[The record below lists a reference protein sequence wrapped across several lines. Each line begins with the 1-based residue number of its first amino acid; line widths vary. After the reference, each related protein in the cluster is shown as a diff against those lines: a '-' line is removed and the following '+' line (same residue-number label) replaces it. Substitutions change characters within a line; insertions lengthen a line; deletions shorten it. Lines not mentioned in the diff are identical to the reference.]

1 MEKRTA
7 ALKVPEEVKR
17 EVGNE
22 LSGLLR
28 MSRDPDIPPG
38 ERAAYTRIVSR
49 LTDELEMIQ
58 DPKTPREQRVAHT
71 HIVERSTETLGVI
84 QDPST
89 PPEDRAAY
97 TRIVDGT
104 VRTLGTIQDPETSR
118 EERAIYTECM
128 EEMTERFGL
137 VTDQEAPKAFRSFA
151 LRNVEQDVK
160 TLARSQDQAAPQSAA
175 PQSYREWTM
184 RAMSESG
191 TSQQILGKRTLP
203 PKEQAE
209 LKKNVEQL
217 SKALLKSYDRS
228 ASHEDRDKAKDA
240 GKGFLDKLKKNND
253 KHSDKPL
260 LEIRNKPLSSTVA
273 PGEFQSFTVKVTNH
287 GEDDVTGVTVED
299 EFESASGG
307 AGGGVIHPVLHA
319 QLMRDSGEEDD
330 CDITAGS
337 TGVTCPTEGDT
348 KIVPEETV
356 TITIRAVVKASQVPY
371 GEKENV
377 TQVKHEEGA
386 EKGSAKFAV
395 VRPPKLSE
403 QDLEGELQ
411 AIRRCAAH
419 FESSGVSSEALTV
432 FTEVMGGELE
442 QGTSPAQASSEGYK
456 AALTRAGPDEAVS
469 IAEIPVFDVSLRD
482 AARAFKSAGDCP
494 GFVDK
499 ALSAE

>member
-22 LSGLLR
+22 LSGLLK

-38 ERAAYTRIVSR
+38 ERAAYARIVSR

-71 HIVERSTETLGVI
+71 HIVERATETLGVI
-84 QDPST
+84 QDPGTSRK
-89 PPEDRAAY
+89 DRATY

-104 VRTLGTIQDPETSR
+104 VKTLAKIQDPRTSP
-118 EERAIYTECM
+118 EQRATYTGLT
-128 EEMTERFGL
+128 EEMAEGFGL
-137 VTDQEAPKAFRSFA
+137 LTGQEAVKGFRAFARRHA
-151 LRNVEQDVK
+151 EGGN
-160 TLARSQDQAAPQSAA
+160 TALARIQAEGPPQQELAKASEAFD
-175 PQSYREWTM
+175 
-184 RAMSESG
+184 AMG
-191 TSQQILGKRTLP
+191 KGQQILGKRTLP
-203 PKEQAE
+203 QKEQAE

-217 SKALLKSYDRS
+217 SAALLKSYDRS
-228 ASHEDRDKAKDA
+228 ATHEDRDKAKDA
-240 GKGFLDKLKKNND
+240 GEEFLKKLDKTNK

-287 GEDDVTGVTVED
+287 GDDDVTGVTVED

-307 AGGGVIHPVLHA
+307 ADGGVIRPVLHA
-319 QLMRDSGEEDD
+319 QLTRDSGEEND
-330 CDITAGS
+330 CDITAGG
-337 TGVTCPTEGDT
+337 TVVTCPTEGDT

-377 TQVKHEEGA
+377 TRVKYEEGA
-386 EKGSAKFAV
+386 EQGSARFAV
-395 VRPPKLSE
+395 VRSPKLSE
-403 QDLEGELQ
+403 QDLEDELQ

-419 FESSGVSSEALTV
+419 FDSAGVSKEALTV

-482 AARAFKSAGDCP
+482 AAKASKSAGDCP
-494 GFVDK
+494 AFVDK